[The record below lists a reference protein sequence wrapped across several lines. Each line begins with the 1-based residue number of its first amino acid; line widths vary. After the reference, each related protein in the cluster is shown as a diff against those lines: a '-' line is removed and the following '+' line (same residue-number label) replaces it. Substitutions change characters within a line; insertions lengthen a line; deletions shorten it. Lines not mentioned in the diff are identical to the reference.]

1 MTAAE
6 RARHE
11 LTARLEEVLGPDQA
25 ATLMEHLPPVRWDEL
40 ARQEDL
46 LALRTDV
53 GELRVDVTGLR
64 VDVDQLKI
72 DVTGLRTDVTQLQNN
87 VTGLRTDVTGL
98 RTDVTGLRTD
108 MDGLKTDVADLR
120 TATLLQGERLEHL
133 TQVMTLRFDGLTDH
147 ITATVAQRMDS
158 QTKLL
163 VLSILGAFLTAVAI
177 SIGATAL

>member
-11 LTARLEEVLGPDQA
+11 LAARLEEVLGSDEA

-46 LALRTDV
+46 LALR
-53 GELRVDVTGLR
+53 G
-64 VDVDQLKI
+64 DVD
-72 DVTGLRTDVTQLQNN
+72 GLRTDV
-87 VTGLRTDVTGL
+87 D
-98 RTDVTGLRTD
+98 GLRTD
-108 MDGLKTDVADLR
+108 MDDVRGEVVDLR
-120 TATLLQGERLEHL
+120 TATMLQGERIDHL
-133 TQVMTLRFDGLTDH
+133 AEVMALRFDGLSDH
-147 ITATVAQRMDS
+147 ISATVAQRMDS

-177 SIGATAL
+177 SIGAASL